1 MNRQYKVIW
10 SKVKHCYIVVS
21 ELVKR
26 NGKSSSVKSK
36 SGQKIGVTLAVLAL
50 CFGLNGSS
58 LAADMTEDQ
67 KTVYDAVIAEFN
79 SRFSDLESRTDALV
93 RETANIP
100 KFLSLIHI

>member
-50 CFGLNGSS
+50 
-58 LAADMTEDQ
+58 
-67 KTVYDAVIAEFN
+67 
-79 SRFSDLESRTDALV
+79 ALG
-93 RETANIP
+93 
-100 KFLSLIHI
+100 